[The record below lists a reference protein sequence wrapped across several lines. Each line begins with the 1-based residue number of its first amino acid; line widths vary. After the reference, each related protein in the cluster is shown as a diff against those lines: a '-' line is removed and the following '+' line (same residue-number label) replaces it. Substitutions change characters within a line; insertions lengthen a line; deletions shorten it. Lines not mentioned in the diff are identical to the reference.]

1 MNRDDVHARQSPVQR
16 KMLNPNSFRHP
27 DSGRIWTMVEYWT
40 IQPLAL
46 RRRQLLVNQH
56 GTNHADVHSDGAAHA
71 MPSEREILY
80 GGKLQRKRS
89 GEGRKRA
96 VLLKQLS
103 VRQVEFPQERGVSRI
118 ATQALH

>member
-1 MNRDDVHARQSPVQR
+1 
-16 KMLNPNSFRHP
+16 
-27 DSGRIWTMVEYWT
+27 MVEYWT

-46 RRRQLLVNQH
+46 RRRQLQH

-103 VRQVEFPQERGVSRI
+103 VRQIEFPQERGVSGI
-118 ATQALH
+118 ATQALHEGVDFHSAQSATTLDVRPV